1 MRAAPVID
9 ELGSPPS
16 HQDRAGRVHL
26 VDQLSGR
33 PGRPEELPVRS
44 DAPVVQP
51 FAAVSQAPAEL
62 IVGPAMYP
70 SSDIDM

>member
-1 MRAAPVID
+1 
-9 ELGSPPS
+9 
-16 HQDRAGRVHL
+16 
-26 VDQLSGR
+26 LSGR

>member
-16 HQDRAGRVHL
+16 HQDRTGRVQL
-26 VDQLSGR
+26 VDQLS
-33 PGRPEELPVRS
+33 GRPEELPVRS